1 MPMTRKD
8 HQAAQRHLRRVDPV
22 MREIIRRVGPVKLRL
37 ERNRF
42 AMLVRSIIS
51 QQISTSA
58 ARSIRLRLESLL
70 APDKIT
76 PARIA
81 GLSLDQLRGV
91 GLSGQKAS
99 YMLDLSEKVG
109 TGDVDLQQIGR
120 LRDDSVIERLTCV
133 RGIGHWTAQ
142 MFLMFSLGRPDVF
155 PFGDLGVRA
164 AIRNS
169 YGLADLPDRKT
180 SESIADAWHPHATIA
195 SWYLWRSLE
204 TNG

>member
-1 MPMTRKD
+1 MATTAK
-8 HQAAQRHLRRVDPV
+8 QIEAARRHLRKADTV
-22 MREIIRRVGPVKLRL
+22 MREIIHRVGPVRLRL

-58 ARSIRLRLESLL
+58 ARSIRRRLEELVS
-70 APDKIT
+70 PGTIT
-76 PARIA
+76 PADIV
-81 GLSLDQLRGV
+81 SLKTRQLRSV

-99 YMLDLSEKVG
+99 YIQDLASKVNSSE
-109 TGDVDLQQIGR
+109 LNLRQIGR
-120 LRDDSVIERLTCV
+120 LGDERVIEQLTRV

-155 PFGDLGVRA
+155 PYGDLGIRS
-164 AIRNS
+164 AIRKAYS
-169 YGLADLPDRKT
+169 LDELPDHQQSKL
-180 SESIADAWHPHATIA
+180 IAEPWHPHATIA

-204 TNG
+204 D

>member
-1 MPMTRKD
+1 MTGKQIDVAR
-8 HQAAQRHLRRVDPV
+8 RHLRKADEV

-58 ARSIRLRLESLL
+58 ARSIRQRLEDLL
-70 APDKIT
+70 APGSIT
-76 PARIA
+76 PGDIVTLKAQ
-81 GLSLDQLRGV
+81 QLRSV
-91 GLSGQKAS
+91 GLSGQKVS
-99 YMLDLSEKVG
+99 YIQDLADKVNSGELDLS
-109 TGDVDLQQIGR
+109 QIGR
-120 LRDDSVIERLTCV
+120 LTDERVIEQLTRV

-155 PFGDLGVRA
+155 PHGDLGIRS
-164 AIRNS
+164 AIRRA
-169 YGLADLPDRKT
+169 YGLDELPDRKQ
-180 SESIADAWHPHATIA
+180 SEEIARPWHPHATIA

-204 TNG
+204 S